1 MKGSVNFM
9 GIILF
14 IILIIGSVIV
24 FKNKDKRF
32 PNNPILGWIVCTI
45 VLAITLYGIYLG
57 YNMVADNAAYNAGY
71 REGLKG
77 LNY

>member
-1 MKGSVNFM
+1 M

-14 IILIIGSVIV
+14 IILVIGSIII

-32 PNNPILGWIVCTI
+32 PNYPILGWLVCTI
-45 VLAITLYGIYLG
+45 ILAVGLYLLYIG
-57 YNMVADNAAYNAGY
+57 YNMVADNVAYNAGY